1 MKTIKSAVM
10 CIRFKT
16 IQKLVAASNHSLRFD
31 KASKV
36 RLREGAKKGDGYSFT
51 ILKKSNDAGRHTFE
65 EARDVRAAYA
75 AQKVRFDVKKDNGD
89 LGAHLIVCVSKEWIA
104 EAGSIHDRQNPR
116 NQAVFQQAV
125 SWSEATF
132 GKGATYNA
140 RMDMDEK
147 GGGVVDLFIAP
158 VRIDGRSKKPR
169 ISMNKALEEV
179 RKRHGR
185 RKSYQAVQDSWAEW
199 CQAHLSP
206 VIERGTSKIKTKA
219 ENLSPDDFE
228 EACSIKQA
236 ELNAEMEEAARNARE
251 YEDMAAESLAELNAE
266 LAHVRS
272 LREVLENTLAQV
284 KRIWAGLLRFGLN
297 VQERVVAET
306 AAGEIAQVE
315 HLLQA
320 PTEEENDRAPHP

>member
-16 IQKLVAASNHSLRFD
+16 IQKLVAASNHSLRLD

-51 ILKKSNDAGRHTFE
+51 ILKKSDDAGRHTFA
-65 EARDVRAAYA
+65 EARDVKAAYA
-75 AQKVRFDVKKDNGD
+75 AQKVRFDVKTDNGD

-104 EAGSIHDRQNPR
+104 ETGSIHDRQNPR

-147 GGGVVDLFIAP
+147 GGGVVDLF
-158 VRIDGRSKKPR
+158 IDGRSKKPR

-228 EACSIKQA
+228 EACNIKQA
-236 ELNAEMEEAARNARE
+236 ELNAEMEESARNARE

-272 LREVLENTLAQV
+272 IRAMLENSLAQV
-284 KRIWAGLLRFGLN
+284 KRIWATLLQFGLN
-297 VQERVVAET
+297 LQERVVAET
-306 AAGEIAQVE
+306 AADEIAQAE
-315 HLLQA
+315 QLLLA
-320 PTEEENDRAPHP
+320 PPEDENDRAPHP